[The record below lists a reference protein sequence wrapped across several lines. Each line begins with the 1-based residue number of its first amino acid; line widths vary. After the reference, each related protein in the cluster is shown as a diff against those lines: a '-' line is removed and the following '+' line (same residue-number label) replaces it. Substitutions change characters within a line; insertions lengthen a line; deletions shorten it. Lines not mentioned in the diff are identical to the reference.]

1 MPSVNRDIAKILG
14 RTEAAN
20 TDNVALG
27 SGSGLTVYAT
37 PSLLPTSGLSAGDQA
52 FVTSNN
58 RIYIS
63 NGSGWYNVALIN
75 STPTFTTGPDG
86 SYALATD
93 LTPTV
98 ITLVAQDSDG
108 QSITYSA
115 TADNNMTPLAT
126 LSQDSS
132 VFTVTPLHDSA
143 GGGTGSFNITFQATD
158 GIGIASEVSTFSLTF
173 GATYSNLLNSTDYA
187 LGTTGGTFNTSVK
200 KQGTH
205 SFYIVGNG
213 VTSRN
218 PGANSGSAV
227 TYNDWTISFW
237 FNIQSF
243 FLYNGT
249 QRFVHLFNC
258 NDKYQGNN
266 DFSFGSKGSLL
277 VGGGADDGTFYLASD
292 LWGGSN
298 TGGMTGNPGAG
309 SWVTGA
315 WYHLV
320 FSGSTTGP
328 TIGGW
333 ITREGQ
339 SFGNL
344 VSKETF
350 GGGSFGVASVSAL
363 KIGGTDGLYL
373 HGSAGNA
380 GDGGNVYYDDFRI
393 YNAKATASDAQ
404 AIFNSAGDVTLGSNP
419 MQNNLKLAYTFDN
432 TANSL

>member
-1 MPSVNRDIAKILG
+1 MASVNRDIAKILG

-37 PSLLPTSGLSAGDQA
+37 PDLLPTSGLTAGDQA

-108 QSITYSA
+108 QAVTYSA
-115 TADNNMTPLAT
+115 TADSNMTPLAT

-187 LGTTGGTFNTSVK
+187 LGTTGGTFETSVK

-205 SFYIVGNG
+205 SFYIVGLGNT
-213 VTSRN
+213 VRN

-237 FNIQSF
+237 FYIQSF
-243 FLYNGT
+243 FIYSGIPHI
-249 QRFVHLFNC
+249 HLFTT
-258 NDKYQGNN
+258 NDKYQGDGNW
-266 DFSFGSKGSLL
+266 SFGTKGNQLQ
-277 VGGGADDGTFYLASD
+277 GNGTYWLASD
-292 LWGGSN
+292 VYNGS
-298 TGGMTGNPGAG
+298 TYGGMTGTN
-309 SWVTGA
+309 SDSEFVTGA

-328 TIGGW
+328 TIGAW
-333 ITREGQ
+333 ITKEGQ

-344 VSKETF
+344 VSRETF
-350 GGGSFGVASVSAL
+350 GGHAALASRVSAL

-373 HGSAGNA
+373 HGSAGTA
-380 GDGGNVYYDDFRI
+380 SDGGNVYYDDFRI

-404 AIFNSAGDVTLGSNP
+404 AIFNSAGDVTLNSNP

>member
-1 MPSVNRDIAKILG
+1 MASINRDIAKILG
-14 RTEAAN
+14 LTEAEN
-20 TDNVALG
+20 TDNLPLAT
-27 SGSGLTVYAT
+27 GSGLTVYAT
-37 PSLLPTSGLSAGDQA
+37 PDLLPTSGLTAGDQA

-75 STPTFTTGPDG
+75 STPTFTTGPDAA
-86 SYALATD
+86 YALATD

-108 QSITYSA
+108 QVVTYSA
-115 TADNNMTPLAT
+115 TPSGMDGIAT

-143 GGGTGSFNITFQATD
+143 GGGTGSFTITFQATD

-173 GATYSNLLNSTDYA
+173 GAVYSNLLNSTDYA
-187 LGTTGGTFNTSVK
+187 LGTTGGTFETSVK

-237 FNIQSF
+237 FYIQSF
-243 FLYNGT
+243 KSYNS
-249 QRFVHLFNC
+249 VPHIHLFNC
-258 NDKYQGNN
+258 NDKYLGDNN
-266 DFSFGSKGSLL
+266 YSFGTKGNLL
-277 VGGGADDGTFYLASD
+277 LGGGTNDGTFYLASD
-292 LWGGSN
+292 GYNGSN
-298 TGGMTGNPGAG
+298 FGGMIGNPGAG

-328 TIGGW
+328 AIGAW

-350 GGGSFGVASVSAL
+350 GGGSFGVSRVSAL

-373 HGSAGNA
+373 HGSYGTLS
-380 GDGGNVYYDDFRI
+380 DGGNVYYDDFRI
-393 YNAKATASDAQ
+393 YNAKASSSDAQ
-404 AIFNSAGDVTLGSNP
+404 AIFNSAGDVNLNSNP